1 MIKTYTEQMEDALWQ
16 KWSEYDTDAEC
27 TSTIEFLNAEDGFR
41 SFGEGL
47 VALMQK
53 KDQSM
58 DIERGITYLT
68 ACCRKNG
75 VDEHEIGSKN
85 TLKSWFRGGPRP
97 KKGEDSR
104 DAMFALAFALR
115 FTPDETAELF
125 HKVYL
130 DRAFNFRNEKELVY
144 YFCLANEK
152 TWANAKRLIASI
164 EYNDEIDDATLY
176 TLAIQS
182 NVEQFSSESELLNE
196 ETLIVLDNFDVAVD
210 QISKLEQLLSLNA
223 KIIVTTRTDFSE
235 VCPNSAYINLTGL
248 GYSNLK
254 QVFEL
259 NSGYQLS
266 LADIQQLRKIFIL
279 GEECTYYVELI
290 AKLMKRGMYTISE
303 ISSMAIQGIPNLEK
317 VIVSKDGEIKK
328 QTTFKALQDL
338 FRLSNLDSCQ
348 WEVFMFLIGTRN
360 LALTTRQVVDFIKLH
375 CPHRRTEVIDAINT
389 LVELGYIQP
398 HNGRLIVRD
407 IIYDIVKTSDDLSL
421 SQNELLRIFLEKEFV
436 EPSRVNVEYDDEIGK
451 AQLKYNF
458 KCLFSIFSTVSPRK
472 IDDLTYIVDILFDL
486 VGGREDYVAH
496 IWNRYSTYVLK
507 RVMFV
512 IKDTAFAP
520 VTRIKANCIILTVTA
535 YQTRIGS
542 GKDVKDET
550 LNLMNKSEEFFHAAV
565 TLMKEYDLFD
575 PIIVDKLCLP
585 YMEMSSQTQRFNM
598 IAAQTID
605 TIIQLNPTKLKSGKF
620 PENDFDIQALRNLNY
635 QKYYLKGVWARIQAC
650 KDQEENKYTAYNACM
665 RIFMNGPRAASI
677 LDDEHFDLMEKV
689 YGTCLDMFLDENTS
703 LNPNNIETSHGLPM
717 QVFVLPAARLVYAIL
732 WGENEKHDTKEW
744 YIKASEENIA
754 EIVNSH
760 PDFKSFS
767 LKLDTFNDLENAFKL
782 AKTTNDTGNKLRNFN
797 EWLGYSLDC
806 LDPKKYIEDCVF
818 SSKPN
823 ILNEMMQECERLLAL
838 STIKHDLNYY
848 EDFNN
853 IVVYEAEYRCTLRH
867 SIILFC
873 LLGDEEV
880 ATQKFNILMQ
890 LSKAYLDCVDCEDIT
905 KINHSTMDCD
915 VYFWG
920 TINRLARFG
929 FSKFALTF
937 LLEYVDYV
945 RDYLFNR

>member
-130 DRAFNFRNEKELVY
+130 DRAFNFRNEKELIY

-389 LVELGYIQP
+389 LVELGYI
-398 HNGRLIVRD
+398 
-407 IIYDIVKTSDDLSL
+407 
-421 SQNELLRIFLEKEFV
+421 
-436 EPSRVNVEYDDEIGK
+436 
-451 AQLKYNF
+451 
-458 KCLFSIFSTVSPRK
+458 
-472 IDDLTYIVDILFDL
+472 
-486 VGGREDYVAH
+486 
-496 IWNRYSTYVLK
+496 
-507 RVMFV
+507 
-512 IKDTAFAP
+512 
-520 VTRIKANCIILTVTA
+520 
-535 YQTRIGS
+535 
-542 GKDVKDET
+542 
-550 LNLMNKSEEFFHAAV
+550 
-565 TLMKEYDLFD
+565 
-575 PIIVDKLCLP
+575 
-585 YMEMSSQTQRFNM
+585 
-598 IAAQTID
+598 
-605 TIIQLNPTKLKSGKF
+605 
-620 PENDFDIQALRNLNY
+620 
-635 QKYYLKGVWARIQAC
+635 
-650 KDQEENKYTAYNACM
+650 
-665 RIFMNGPRAASI
+665 
-677 LDDEHFDLMEKV
+677 
-689 YGTCLDMFLDENTS
+689 
-703 LNPNNIETSHGLPM
+703 
-717 QVFVLPAARLVYAIL
+717 
-732 WGENEKHDTKEW
+732 
-744 YIKASEENIA
+744 
-754 EIVNSH
+754 
-760 PDFKSFS
+760 
-767 LKLDTFNDLENAFKL
+767 
-782 AKTTNDTGNKLRNFN
+782 
-797 EWLGYSLDC
+797 
-806 LDPKKYIEDCVF
+806 
-818 SSKPN
+818 
-823 ILNEMMQECERLLAL
+823 
-838 STIKHDLNYY
+838 
-848 EDFNN
+848 
-853 IVVYEAEYRCTLRH
+853 
-867 SIILFC
+867 
-873 LLGDEEV
+873 
-880 ATQKFNILMQ
+880 
-890 LSKAYLDCVDCEDIT
+890 
-905 KINHSTMDCD
+905 
-915 VYFWG
+915 
-920 TINRLARFG
+920 
-929 FSKFALTF
+929 
-937 LLEYVDYV
+937 
-945 RDYLFNR
+945 